1 MKNIFCYFFTELK
14 TYHPSCSIYK
24 HDAFDTADPS
34 IMQDACYML
43 YNRPC
48 SPWSLCSSVVEQ
60 WSTESEG
67 LRFDSSWGLRIF
79 SLSHARDTT
88 NTSFTSKL
96 PSVNQ
101 ALRS

>member
-1 MKNIFCYFFTELK
+1 MVIYSSLVLRWYETMLSAKGILRKYPMKNIFCYFFTSKLK

-48 SPWSLCSSVVEQ
+48 SP
-60 WSTESEG
+60 
-67 LRFDSSWGLRIF
+67 
-79 SLSHARDTT
+79 
-88 NTSFTSKL
+88 
-96 PSVNQ
+96 
-101 ALRS
+101 